1 MATVSGLLP
10 LFLIL
15 KFLTSILGDGNP
27 IVELYKEK
35 VLFTPYNITGMIML
49 VLNLFGI
56 WVGRKT
62 GIKLHS
68 AVKKIVWLI
77 STLPYLATPLS
88 WLKLEFQNDPIID
101 EIIARLRTIG
111 RLFLII
117 LFLTAM
123 LGLLCVV
130 RTWKKKREKI
140 ARKTGV
146 DLSPNIE
153 GVQDPSLPKE
163 PIAPIVASVAEGWTS
178 VSNTT
183 AERIPLSSSILEGE
197 KYLIAIANG
206 VCPHCGG
213 RLRSLRNRQ
222 TDKWFKGCENYFAEK
237 KCGFT
242 LDYWA
247 FKNIQRKY
255 ST

>member
-1 MATVSGLLP
+1 MATVSGVLP

-101 EIIARLRTIG
+101 EIIARLKNIG
-111 RLFLII
+111 RLFLVIS
-117 LFLTAM
+117 FLIAM
-123 LGLLCVV
+123 LFLLCVV
-130 RTWKKKREKI
+130 RTWKKKRVKS
-140 ARKTGV
+140 ARKSDV
-146 DLSPNIE
+146 DLSSNVE
-153 GVQDPSLPKE
+153 SVQNSPLPKE
-163 PIAPIVASVAEGWTS
+163 SILPIVTS
-178 VSNTT
+178 VTEGRPAVSNAT
-183 AERIPLSSSILEGE
+183 AERISFPSFILDGE

-206 VCPHCGG
+206 ICPRCGG
-213 RLRSLRNRQ
+213 RLRSLRNHQ
-222 TDKWFKGCENYFAEK
+222 TDKWFKGCENYFTEK